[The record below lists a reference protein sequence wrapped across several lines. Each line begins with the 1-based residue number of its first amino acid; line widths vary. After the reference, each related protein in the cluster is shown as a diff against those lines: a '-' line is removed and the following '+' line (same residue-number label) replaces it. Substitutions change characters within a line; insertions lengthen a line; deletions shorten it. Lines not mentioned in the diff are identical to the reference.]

1 MNEEEIQTLSQQII
15 IMLYELSNYDQILD
29 QQNEHQK
36 LENCK
41 VTNIDI
47 IYLLKNEN
55 LKEMFIFFVNKIK
68 SLNELEKI
76 RETIKIYSL
85 YKEKIDKINILEKRK
100 QELRMKLNEK
110 QTILLNHKAKLDQV
124 KNENQDVK
132 IQLEDKNK
140 KIDLL
145 NTKNRIME
153 ISRNKTD
160 LIFKDFENVLSKTQ
174 HFKMDSSSYIM
185 LGDENIK
192 DFLLSNTEF
201 IDKLINKEKAD
212 NLKVL
217 PFVFIIIEGVVC
229 YWRNQAI
236 F

>member
-85 YKEKIDKINILEKRK
+85 YKEKIDKINNLEKRK

-110 QTILLNHKAKLDQV
+110 QTILLNHKAKLDHV

-192 DFLLSNTEF
+192 DFLMSNTEF
-201 IDKLINKEKAD
+201 IDKLINKEKVD

-217 PFVFIIIEGVVC
+217 PFVFIIIEIV
-229 YWRNQAI
+229 
-236 F
+236 

>member
-85 YKEKIDKINILEKRK
+85 YKEKIDKINNLEKRK

-192 DFLLSNTEF
+192 DFLMSNTEF
-201 IDKLINKEKAD
+201 IDKLINKEKVD

-217 PFVFIIIEGVVC
+217 PFVFIIIEIV
-229 YWRNQAI
+229 
-236 F
+236 

>member
-85 YKEKIDKINILEKRK
+85 YKEKIDKINNLEKRK

-110 QTILLNHKAKLDQV
+110 QTILLNHKAKLDHV

-217 PFVFIIIEGVVC
+217 PFVFIIIEIV
-229 YWRNQAI
+229 
-236 F
+236 

>member
-36 LENCK
+36 LENYK

-85 YKEKIDKINILEKRK
+85 YKEKIDKINNLEKRK

-192 DFLLSNTEF
+192 DFLMSNTEF
-201 IDKLINKEKAD
+201 IDKLINKEKVD

-217 PFVFIIIEGVVC
+217 PFVFIIIEIV
-229 YWRNQAI
+229 
-236 F
+236 

>member
-1 MNEEEIQTLSQQII
+1 
-15 IMLYELSNYDQILD
+15 MLYELSNYDQILD

-85 YKEKIDKINILEKRK
+85 YKEKIDKINNLEKRK

-217 PFVFIIIEGVVC
+217 PFVFIIIEIV
-229 YWRNQAI
+229 
-236 F
+236 

>member
-85 YKEKIDKINILEKRK
+85 YKEKIDKINNLEKRK

-110 QTILLNHKAKLDQV
+110 QTILLNHKAKLDHV

-174 HFKMDSSSYIM
+174 HYKMDSSSHIM

-217 PFVFIIIEGVVC
+217 PFVFIIIEIV
-229 YWRNQAI
+229 
-236 F
+236 

>member
-85 YKEKIDKINILEKRK
+85 YKEKIDKINNLEKRK

-217 PFVFIIIEGVVC
+217 PFVFIIIEIV
-229 YWRNQAI
+229 
-236 F
+236 